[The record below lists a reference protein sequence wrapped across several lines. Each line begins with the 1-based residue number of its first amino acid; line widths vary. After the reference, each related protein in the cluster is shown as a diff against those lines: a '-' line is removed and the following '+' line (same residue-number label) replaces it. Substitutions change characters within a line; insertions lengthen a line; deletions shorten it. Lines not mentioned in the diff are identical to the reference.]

1 MGIYPKVTD
10 IFNFIPNQ
18 NPIKRNV
25 PRKGIQ
31 FWQQKINEKIQ
42 LNADSSR
49 NIIEKVRNIQN
60 LVNDTEKKDK
70 SPYTRGME
78 QHAQNM
84 RVKVENDKHTLDELM
99 RKSNRSIISISSIFP
114 WNFFP
119 NTIDV
124 EESRVTFIFRQLF
137 ASQSHSVDIKDISNV
152 SIESGIFFSTLQVVS
167 RTYTKNDIKIEYLRK
182 KEALQTRKI
191 IEGLRTLAF
200 NEINTSNYEIEDL
213 INKLQELNISKVKN

>member
-10 IFNFIPNQ
+10 IFNFIPSQ
-18 NPIKRNV
+18 NHIKTNF
-25 PRKGIQ
+25 PKKGLQ
-31 FWQQKINEKIQ
+31 YWQKKINEKLQ
-42 LNADSSR
+42 LNTSSNK
-49 NIIEKVRNIQN
+49 NIVESLRKVQN
-60 LVNDTEKKDK
+60 HINDTDMNEKT
-70 SPYTRGME
+70 PETRGLE
-78 QHAQNM
+78 QHTQNM
-84 RVKVENDKHTLDELM
+84 MLKVENDRNTLNELM

-137 ASQSHSVDIKDISNV
+137 ASQSHSVDIKDISNI

-182 KEALQTRKI
+182 KDALQTRKI

-200 NEINTSNYEIEDL
+200 NEINTSNYEIEEL
-213 INKLQELNISKVKN
+213 VTKLQELNISKVKN